1 MNINL
6 KEVEAKYGIKPRI
19 AENGAPLPDWAIGTA
34 IDEDGEMFAYAEKPV
49 FLDHVWRSDG
59 AVISL
64 GFVYLYGRDP
74 STTWMVP
81 ARRELGSILDSDT
94 DEMPVEEILKTVG
107 KPPTFEQI
115 KQTVEGIRKQHLTD
129 CDWLDDERSIYGDF
143 IIKGISGEFYPCNPD
158 IFAKTYEK
166 AKP

>member
-6 KEVEAKYGIKPRI
+6 NDKVRVSLNEYGRE

-74 STTWMVP
+74 STTWK
-81 ARRELGSILDSDT
+81 EY
-94 DEMPVEEILKTVG
+94 K
-107 KPPTFEQI
+107 
-115 KQTVEGIRKQHLTD
+115 
-129 CDWLDDERSIYGDF
+129 
-143 IIKGISGEFYPCNPD
+143 
-158 IFAKTYEK
+158 
-166 AKP
+166 